1 MPVVLGEF
9 QLQRLTLE
17 ICLFL
22 GLTLLPGDPLM
33 GHRRRPVLWIS
44 WNPFPIAVGEGFRLL
59 GDWS

>member
-9 QLQRLTLE
+9 PLQRLTLE
-17 ICLFL
+17 VCLFL

-33 GHRRRPVLWIS
+33 GHLWDPLRIS